1 VTGRAEFLKV
11 EVGLREPAL
20 DPVEHKPAHTM
31 LTDPLHSRPVL
42 EPIFVSVLSFR
53 ETYAEKFRAAITRR
67 DPAIRDYYDID
78 YAVRLGKL
86 VQRGSSMYPVRLPA
100 VYGQTS
106 T

>member
-1 VTGRAEFLKV
+1 
-11 EVGLREPAL
+11 
-20 DPVEHKPAHTM
+20 M

-100 VYGQTS
+100 VYGHTS